1 MALRENL
8 LKALYA
14 HAAGHLAKHRAN
26 IEVYLDSSVGI
37 GEHPDI
43 IEAMEKELD
52 EVAKYDD
59 QLEMLK
65 KHFKATEE

>member
-1 MALRENL
+1 MREQL

-14 HAAGHLAKHRAN
+14 HAAGHLQKHKAN
-26 IEVYLDSSVGI
+26 IEVYLNNSVGI

-52 EVAKYDD
+52 FVAQYDD
-59 QLEMLK
+59 QLQMLK
-65 KHFKATEE
+65 KYFNTEE

>member
-1 MALRENL
+1 MELREKL

-14 HAAGHLAKHRAN
+14 HASGHLKKHKAN
-26 IEVYLDSSVGI
+26 IEVYLTNPAGI

-52 EVAKYDD
+52 FVAQYND

-65 KHFKATEE
+65 KYFNTKET